1 MIDLATNLLETV
13 IDSKAAGQTLSKKQ
27 ETSALATLRQAAA
40 GGVSAV
46 FITPKVDPDETHL
59 DWPQIVL
66 QTKVLQ
72 EAAQMSSTAQ
82 AFPTIQASP
91 TDQAVQTTPAGK
103 PPIMLYPGAEL
114 ALKHRTLDLLEQ
126 PGKAYGLAGSHYL
139 LVRMQENSRPDQDY
153 ALLYE
158 LMLKG
163 YRPILAAPETSR
175 WVQAQPG
182 RLLEWMQH
190 DVLIQVDLGSLKGE
204 RGEAA
209 AKIAASLVKRQM
221 VSFWGTHA
229 AEAEDYKRLNPGGDA
244 WDKQVAAADRQEA
257 DQRAALVLENQ
268 IFYQKLP
275 HRW

>member
-1 MIDLATNLLETV
+1 MIDLASYLLGKTTV
-13 IDSKAAGQTLSKKQ
+13 HGAADQTKAAKQ
-27 ETSALATLRQAAA
+27 KNSALAALRQAAA

-46 FITPKVDPDETHL
+46 FITPKVDPDEAHP

-66 QTKVLQ
+66 QTKAL
-72 EAAQMSSTAQ
+72 EEEAQ

-126 PGKAYGLAGSHYL
+126 PGKAYGLAGSQYL

-257 DQRAALVLENQ
+257 DQRAALVLEDQ
-268 IFYQKLP
+268 IFYQQLP